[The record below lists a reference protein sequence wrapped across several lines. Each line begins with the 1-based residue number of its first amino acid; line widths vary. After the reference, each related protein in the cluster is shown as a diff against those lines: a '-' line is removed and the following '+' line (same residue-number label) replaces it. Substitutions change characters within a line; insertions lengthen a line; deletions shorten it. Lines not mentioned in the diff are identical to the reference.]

1 MTKLPSVSVLRKL
14 KSSDAFQL
22 LERRKLE
29 LAELLNFVESNYRR
43 KLLKNAIRR
52 IESHLGGLGLN

>member
-29 LAELLNFVESNYRR
+29 LAELLNFIESNDRR

-52 IESHLGGLGLN
+52 IESHLGELGLN

>member
-29 LAELLNFVESNYRR
+29 LAELLNFVESNDRR
-43 KLLKNAIRR
+43 KLLKIAIRR
-52 IESHLGGLGLN
+52 IENHLGELGFN